1 MDAGLFLLTF
11 YLYGEILLATIK
23 LFYRNNPWT
32 AVAVFI
38 LMGCILLI
46 GLVYSVYVCMIDFK
60 RNKKLKNEVN
70 PINKAF
76 FDVEGGEVD
85 LLQLVGLKVK
95 QQRKVEDQIQMKES
109 VESTIQRK

>member
-1 MDAGLFLLTF
+1 
-11 YLYGEILLATIK
+11 
-23 LFYRNNPWT
+23 
-32 AVAVFI
+32 
-38 LMGCILLI
+38 
-46 GLVYSVYVCMIDFK
+46 MIDFI
-60 RNKKLKNEVN
+60 RSKKLEDEVN

>member
-1 MDAGLFLLTF
+1 MDAGLFLLPF
-11 YLYGEILLATIK
+11 YIYGEILLAIIK

-32 AVAVFI
+32 AAAVFS
-38 LMGCILLI
+38 LMGCILMI

-60 RNKKLKNEVN
+60 RNKKLRDEVN
-70 PINKAF
+70 SVNKAV

-95 QQRKVEDQIQMKES
+95 QQRKVEEQIQMNES
-109 VESTIQRK
+109 VESTI